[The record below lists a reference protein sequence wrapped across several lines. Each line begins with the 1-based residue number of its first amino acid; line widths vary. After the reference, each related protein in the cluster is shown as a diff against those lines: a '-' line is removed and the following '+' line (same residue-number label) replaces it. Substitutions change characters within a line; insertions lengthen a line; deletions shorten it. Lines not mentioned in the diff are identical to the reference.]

1 MPMSVN
7 TRSSSGCEKVADEH
21 SYGRPPF
28 VQHPA
33 KDSTPQ
39 ESSDNCKTCLEAV
52 NESDKALLCN
62 KCKRWQHI
70 SCAKVSNNDY
80 KVLKKQTSVMWF
92 CKDNCYEKAE
102 SLFAGS
108 LADINSKLD
117 QLVKGF
123 ADIQLEKQNSE
134 EILDKRIEEKVKE
147 VIFEEKEKE
156 KRKLNLIAFHVPEAA
171 TGSTKMERM
180 THEQLYLNDILSELK
195 VAAEIEDIVRLG
207 KEVEGKARPLKF
219 KVKTVEV
226 KKEILSEAKELKN
239 NGNETMCKVF
249 ICPDRT
255 PKQREENRKLVA
267 ELKRRRNAGED
278 VVIMNGSLKFRSKG
292 SKGTESEPATSG
304 GGSDSE

>member
-1 MPMSVN
+1 M
-7 TRSSSGCEKVADEH
+7 
-21 SYGRPPF
+21 
-28 VQHPA
+28 
-33 KDSTPQ
+33 
-39 ESSDNCKTCLEAV
+39 
-52 NESDKALLCN
+52 
-62 KCKRWQHI
+62 
-70 SCAKVSNNDY
+70 SNNDY

-147 VIFEEKEKE
+147 VIFEEKEK
-156 KRKLNLIAFHVPEAA
+156 RKLNLIAFHVPEAA
-171 TGSTKMERM
+171 TGSTKIERM

-239 NGNETMCKVF
+239 NGNETMRKVF

>member
-1 MPMSVN
+1 MFSV
-7 TRSSSGCEKVADEH
+7 
-21 SYGRPPF
+21 F
-28 VQHPA
+28 VLHIYP
-33 KDSTPQ
+33 KRIDFSF
-39 ESSDNCKTCLEAV
+39 K
-52 NESDKALLCN
+52 KAFHNLFL
-62 KCKRWQHI
+62 
-70 SCAKVSNNDY
+70 
-80 KVLKKQTSVMWF
+80 TF
-92 CKDNCYEKAE
+92 YEKAE

-267 ELKRRRNAGED
+267 ELKRRRNAGEEVQVGKD
-278 VVIMNGSLKFRSKG
+278 QEKAQSEKDSHSKNRG
-292 SKGTESEPATSG
+292 GKKPNQQSGTYTMKHIVSRMSSYFPNRWPPSYLNLTKNMKTHIRRQQHKNF
-304 GGSDSE
+304 